1 MLFKKASLNIFTE
14 NKKLLYK
21 LDDLKNIQIK
31 ITAIKKKS
39 QWPNQKNFVD
49 MFESRVKKY
58 WKWGENKFSR

>member
-1 MLFKKASLNIFTE
+1 MLFACCLKKSSLKISTE

-39 QWPNQKNFVD
+39 VTK
-49 MFESRVKKY
+49 SKKLS
-58 WKWGENKFSR
+58 G